1 MLARETSSHDAHL
14 VLGGRWAHVVLA
26 AALLATVGC
35 QSEYRAYSR
44 KLTVQLESG
53 QYADATAYAKERIA
67 TLRDD
72 DRDLVIYLLEAGRTA
87 QLSGDT
93 ESSIRWYAEVHDRLR
108 PYLDTEAEASAS
120 EGVATTLV
128 NQAVSEY
135 KGTPSDRMLAAALNS
150 VNLLAMGRFDDAR
163 VELNRA
169 ADWQQDAVNRFQ
181 KEIDEQLAAAQKQDE
196 KKEGDAKNGK
206 EEKGGEGVT
215 VSKETL
221 DAQLK
226 GEAFQNIESLTVYA
240 NFANPF
246 IDHLRGVFYLS
257 TGADPGDLDTA
268 RFAFR
273 QVLAMEPGSEP
284 MVAPDLEATDS
295 ASRRKPDPT
304 TWVYFMNGL
313 GPRLEEIRI
322 DVPIV
327 VGPVPYVAAAFPTMK
342 FNDNCAI
349 GLTVSTL
356 GSEPVAAVPLAD
368 MDRIVGAEFRARLPL
383 IITQEILSAAVKAAA
398 TYGLQAGL
406 GDWGMIAGVIYTAAS
421 TSADTR
427 TWRSIPKNIMV
438 CRIPTPSDGVI
449 SISTDRPL
457 GEVQV
462 QPGVSNIVCVSLPA
476 ATTPQA
482 STISIPLSRSHR
494 VASLEA
500 R

>member
-1 MLARETSSHDAHL
+1 MTTFETSRDLAGVQIALAS
-14 VLGGRWAHVVLA
+14 VVLA
-26 AALLATVGC
+26 AFGC
-35 QSEYRAYSR
+35 QSGYREYSK
-44 KLTVQLESG
+44 KLTSQLEAG
-53 QYADATAYAKERIA
+53 QYAEA
-67 TLRDD
+67 TLHSGESAAVLEDD
-72 DRDLVIYLLEAGRTA
+72 DYDMVIYLLEAGRTA

-93 ESSIRWYAEVHDRLR
+93 ESSIRWFADVHERLR
-108 PYLDTEAEASAS
+108 PYLDTEAEATAS
-120 EGVATTLV
+120 EGVATTMV
-128 NQAVSEY
+128 NQAIAEY
-135 KGTPSDRMLAAALNS
+135 KGTPSDRMLASALNS
-150 VNLLAMGRFDDAR
+150 LNLLAMGQFDDAR

-196 KKEGDAKNGK
+196 KRDGDKKEGDT
-206 EEKGGEGVT
+206 KGGEKDEGVT

-226 GEAFQNIESLTVYA
+226 GEAFQNIENLTAYA

-257 TGADPGDLDTA
+257 MGADPGDLDTA

-273 QVLAMEPGSEP
+273 QVLAMEPASQS

-342 FNDNCAI
+342 FNDDCAS
-349 GLTVSTL
+349 GLTVATQ

-368 MDRIVGAEFRARLPL
+368 MDRIVGSEFRARLPL

-406 GDWGMIAGVIYTAAS
+406 GDWGMIAGVIYTAAT

-427 TWRSIPKNIMV
+427 IWHSVPKNIMV
-438 CRIPTPSDGVI
+438 CRVPTPSDGVI
-449 SISTDRPL
+449 SISTDRSL
-457 GEVQV
+457 GEVEV
-462 QPGVSNIVCVSLPA
+462 QPGAFNIVCVSLPA
-476 ATTPQA
+476 SSTPIA
-482 STISIPLSRSHR
+482 STVSIPLTRAR
-494 VASLEA
+494 PVASSENP
-500 R
+500 